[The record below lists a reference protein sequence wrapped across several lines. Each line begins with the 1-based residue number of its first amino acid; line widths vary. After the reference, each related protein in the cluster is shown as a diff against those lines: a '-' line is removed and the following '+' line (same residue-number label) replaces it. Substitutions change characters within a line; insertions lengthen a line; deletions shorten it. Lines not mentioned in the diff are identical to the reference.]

1 MLRHMDSTLVHLDYA
16 RMYANGDQYA
26 KAREQLAIIP
36 TLPKKDED
44 DDQFRKD
51 AAALMEEIKNK

>member
-1 MLRHMDSTLVHLDYA
+1 MDHFDYA
-16 RMYANGDQYA
+16 QTYANVDQYA